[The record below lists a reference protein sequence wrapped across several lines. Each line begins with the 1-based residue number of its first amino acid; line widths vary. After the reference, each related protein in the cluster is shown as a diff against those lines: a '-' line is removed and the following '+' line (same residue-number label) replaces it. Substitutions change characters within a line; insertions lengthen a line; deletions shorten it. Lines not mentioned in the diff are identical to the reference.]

1 MIFINILNLDILLCF
16 FFTHF
21 YNYYK
26 CSEIFMS
33 FSDCLTKIEDK
44 SKEKIN
50 WKKKIRDKRNV
61 MLKIIDM

>member
-1 MIFINILNLDILLCF
+1 
-16 FFTHF
+16 
-21 YNYYK
+21 
-26 CSEIFMS
+26 MS

-61 MLKIIDM
+61 TLKIIDTWKLKTVKKFGTDDFVADFPS

>member
-1 MIFINILNLDILLCF
+1 MIFHKYFKFRYFTMF